1 MMCYQDSPIT
11 SMAYEDWV
19 AANAP
24 KVNGAWNIHEAF
36 KQEGSLD
43 FFVLA
48 SSLVTIVEQPGQ
60 GNYSAANTYLEAFC
74 QWRRASSL
82 PASILNICPIAD
94 VGFVAE
100 NPFARKNMKAQG
112 LYFLGERE
120 LLDFMELS
128 MWASRTT
135 VASQAED
142 VKRGWKNS
150 GQIVMGLKS
159 EGDLNDTSTRTNW
172 RRDRRMGFYH
182 NSVEKVEEGD
192 RGGSSELKAFLAAA
206 ADDPEILGGAES
218 AAYLATEIGKKIY
231 SFMLKSEEDVDIS
244 LSLTQI
250 GLDSL
255 MAIELRRW
263 WKLALG
269 LEISVLEIMGSG
281 SLDALGLVAT
291 QQMTALYLGEDA
303 K

>member
-1 MMCYQDSPIT
+1 MLTWIRQDSPIAGM
-11 SMAYEDWV
+11 SHDAWL

-24 KVNGAWNIHEAF
+24 KVTGAWNIHESF

-74 QWRRASSL
+74 QWRRALDL
-82 PASILNICPIAD
+82 PASILNICPID
-94 VGFVAE
+94 GVGFVAE
-100 NPFARKNMKAQG
+100 NSFARKNMKAQG
-112 LYFLGERE
+112 LYFLGESE
-120 LLDFMELS
+120 LLDFLELS
-128 MWASRTT
+128 MWASRPTI
-135 VASQAED
+135 SQAED
-142 VKRGWKNS
+142 KRGWKNT

-159 EGDLNDTSTRTNW
+159 EGDLNDTNTRTNW

-182 NSVEKVEEGD
+182 NSVEKVESD
-192 RGGSSELKAFLAAA
+192 RGGSSELAAFLATANN
-206 ADDPEILGGAES
+206 DPEILTRHES
-218 AAYLATEIGKKIY
+218 TTYLATEIGKKIY
-231 SFMLKSEEDVDIS
+231 SFMLKPEDDLDIS

-269 LEISVLEIMGSG
+269 MDISVLEIMAAGSIEALG
-281 SLDALGLVAT
+281 SLAARQLK
-291 QQMTALYLGEDA
+291 ALYLGEA
-303 K
+303 E